1 MSTVDGYVIANEA
14 PEYELQYF
22 TDLPAGTGLNSLV
35 IIQDALDL
43 EVGDEV
49 GLFDTNA
56 ILNSGDCSSE
66 TGELLVGAGVW
77 SGQQLEIVGVGSVD
91 NCAFG
96 GFNCLDIKM
105 ETVLFTRFGK
115 LLRMRCIQ
123 RRQRMQQVLE
133 HGVSF

>member
-1 MSTVDGYVIANEA
+1 MKLQSTSFSIS
-14 PEYELQYF
+14 
-22 TDLPAGTGLNSLV
+22 TDLPAGTGLNSFV

-96 GFNCLDIKM
+96 GFQLPDIKM
-105 ETVLFTRFGK
+105 ETDGYKVWKASENEVYSAGGNV
-115 LLRMRCIQ
+115 
-123 RRQRMQQVLE
+123 QQVLE